1 MISSVPLVRKVL
13 GSVTERED
21 IGSFIEKRD
30 RVLLA
35 RKDLIDAR
43 KNNDVSRIQSIM
55 SAYGDEVRMSG
66 TVNALNNTRNK
77 LIRTRKKI
85 ISSESIPDSQ
95 KDVLIKRI
103 DEKIEL
109 ILNRANQVMA
119 EL

>member
-1 MISSVPLVRKVL
+1 
-13 GSVTERED
+13 
-21 IGSFIEKRD
+21 
-30 RVLLA
+30 
-35 RKDLIDAR
+35 
-43 KNNDVSRIQSIM
+43 M